1 MCMICHSPMLLTECT
16 IALMCGHVYHDE
28 CVTQYAEVK
37 GWTKDQACP
46 LRCRSTL
53 VHEIEAGEAER
64 GQGEQEVIDDLEN
77 LMEQSLMDADAM

>member
-37 GWTKDQACP
+37 GRTKDQACP

-53 VHEIEAGEAER
+53 VHEIEAGEAEH
-64 GQGEQEVIDDLEN
+64 GQGEQVIDDLEN